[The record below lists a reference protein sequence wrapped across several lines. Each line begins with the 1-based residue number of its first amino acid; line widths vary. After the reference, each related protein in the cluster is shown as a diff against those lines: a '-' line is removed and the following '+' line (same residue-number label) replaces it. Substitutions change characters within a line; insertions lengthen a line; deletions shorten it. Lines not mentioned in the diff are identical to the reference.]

1 MINVF
6 LAITLA
12 FSLSCKST
20 AEKSTADIS
29 NPGGETIING
39 TVVSCTSDSMYLF
52 GLDGI
57 MLKKMLA
64 TSIAYADNKGSF
76 SIAAGELTPGFYF
89 VGPAANAVRIVAIN
103 HDAEVSLSGD
113 CSNWR
118 AAQITQGTTHAQF
131 DEVTREIETTLQEFN
146 RNIQAYRLAL
156 QQQGDLEYVTGQMVA
171 LDDQKIAFIDSLKE
185 TNAFLAKY
193 AGLRTYVSYQH
204 YEQKTEQMLYNN
216 EPEYFANNYF
226 QFIDLA
232 DPVFNNIPYLH
243 DGFKSYAT
251 TLTQLGFSTEAQR
264 DLALMQIN
272 KIPKGTS
279 AYKLAILGLT
289 EGFKGK
295 NMAAYVSLADEYI
308 KAFPNENNQVVNA
321 LKKEAAGARSR
332 VAGAMAPEIDLPTPE
347 GDNIKLSDLRGKVVL
362 IDFWASW
369 CGPCRRENPNVVK
382 VYEKYKDKGFEI
394 LSVSLD
400 RDKNRWLQA
409 IEQDNMDWLHVSDL
423 KFWQS
428 VAAKTYGVSSIP
440 YTVLVDREGK
450 IIASRLRGAALEN
463 KLAEIFG
470 T

>member
-6 LAITLA
+6 LAISLL
-12 FSLSCKST
+12 FSFSCKST

-29 NPGGETIING
+29 NPSGKTTISG
-39 TVVSCTSDSMYLF
+39 TVTACNSDSMYLF

-57 MLKKMLA
+57 MLKKMMA
-64 TSIAYADNKGSF
+64 TPISFDQGQGSF
-76 SIAAGELTPGFYF
+76 SVDAGELDPGFYF
-89 VGPAANAVRIVAIN
+89 IGPTANSVRIMAID
-103 HDAEVSLSGD
+103 HDPQVQVNGSCADFRS
-113 CSNWR
+113 
-118 AAQITQGTTHAQF
+118 AQVVQGTTHAQF
-131 DEVTREIETTLQEFN
+131 EQVTKKIEASLQAFN
-146 RNIQAYRLAL
+146 LNIQAYRAAI
-156 QQQGDLEYVTGQMVA
+156 QQQGDMEYVTSQMIA
-171 LDDQKIAFIDSLKE
+171 LDDQKIALIDSLKE

-204 YEQKTEQMLYNN
+204 YAKKTEQMLYNN

-226 QFIDLA
+226 KFVDLS
-232 DPVFNNIPYLH
+232 DPVLNNMPYLH

-251 TLTQLGFSTEAQR
+251 TLTQLGFSAEAQK
-264 DLALMQIN
+264 DLALMQIGQ
-272 KIPKGTS
+272 IPKGTS
-279 AYKLAILGLT
+279 AYKLAVLGLA
-289 EGFKGK
+289 EGFKAK
-295 NMAAYVSLADEYI
+295 NMMAYVSLADEYI
-308 KAFPNENNQVVNA
+308 KAFPNENNQVVNN

-332 VAGAMAPEIDLPTPE
+332 VSGAMAPEIDLPSPD
-347 GDNIKLSDLRGKVVL
+347 GKNIKLSDLRGKVVL

-369 CGPCRRENPNVVK
+369 CGPCRRENPNVVR
-382 VYEKYKDKGFEI
+382 VYEKYKSKGFEI

-400 RDKNRWLQA
+400 RDKSRWLQA
-409 IEQDNMDWLHVSDL
+409 IEQDDMEWLHVSDL